1 MAAGP
6 SIDLARGG
14 GGAGAGAAPRHPVTH
29 ITHNVCIISM
39 GMDISDVAIPV
50 THFTLFEFTVCLIT
64 DKRKNGFVSLLAL
77 DVHQKLFM

>member
-14 GGAGAGAAPRHPVTH
+14 GGGGGGPGAAPRHPVTH

-39 GMDISDVAIPV
+39 GMDISDVTIPV
-50 THFTLFEFTVCLIT
+50 THFRLFELTH
-64 DKRKNGFVSLLAL
+64 LLDHGQTKKIVL
-77 DVHQKLFM
+77 PLYLY